1 MTDDFYHRYLQD
13 IKLMQSLGLTHFRFS
28 VAWPRV
34 IPSGSGAVNADGLA
48 FYNRLVDA
56 LPGCQHRAHGHAV
69 PLGPAPGTP
78 PMPSD
83 GELQRHAK
91 GTAICSVSAFAT
103 CELPPHCGCLP
114 PHRQG
119 GPGEATQR

>member
-56 LPGCQHRAHGHAV
+56 LLAANIE
-69 PLGPAPGTP
+69 
-78 PMPSD
+78 PMVTLYHWDLP
-83 GELQRHAK
+83 QARHPCFLMVSYSVMRK
-91 GTAICSVSAFAT
+91 GLRYA
-103 CELPPHCGCLP
+103 
-114 PHRQG
+114 Q
-119 GPGEATQR
+119 